1 MSDSIVVIINA
12 CGDQP
17 DEDNAKAGLRL
28 TSQRVSSGV
37 EFLGVKRFNEA
48 QRILKT
54 GIRIAM
60 HQGGSRTFRKKYG
73 SGQLM
78 AAGRIK
84 EAPRQS
90 TDEDFRTYSQDYQL
104 YRKFFPDRDLGGIVF
119 YDFPSGMTDIPLPA
133 QDVPYRPLPGQN
145 YIEIRSNDRRCRKI
159 NSWWEQSCA

>member
-1 MSDSIVVIINA
+1 MKRGDSMMSDSIVIIINA

-17 DEDNAKAGLRL
+17 NEDNAKAGSRL

-54 GIRIAM
+54 GTRIAM
-60 HQGGSRTFRKKYG
+60 HQGGSRTFRKQYG

-84 EAPRQS
+84 EAPRQC
-90 TDEDFRTYSQDYQL
+90 TDEDFRTYSQDHQL
-104 YRKFFPDRDLGGIVF
+104 YRKYF
-119 YDFPSGMTDIPLPA
+119 
-133 QDVPYRPLPGQN
+133 
-145 YIEIRSNDRRCRKI
+145 
-159 NSWWEQSCA
+159 